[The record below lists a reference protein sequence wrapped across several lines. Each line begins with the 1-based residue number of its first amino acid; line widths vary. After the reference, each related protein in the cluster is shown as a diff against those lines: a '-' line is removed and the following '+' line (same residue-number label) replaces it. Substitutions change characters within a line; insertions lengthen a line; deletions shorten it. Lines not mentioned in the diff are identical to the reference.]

1 MLHTIKQNLK
11 GESKANRKI
20 KQKRKRII
28 KTILNNNHDR
38 IR

>member
-1 MLHTIKQNLK
+1 MQHKIKQNLK
-11 GESKANRKI
+11 GESKTNKNKRE
-20 KQKRKRII
+20 KRKRII